1 MTLRIYGKRSLKTLP
16 GLATR
21 PTPSRV
27 REALF
32 HIWRASMPD
41 CRWLDI
47 CAGAG
52 TMGAEALAR
61 GAAFVAGIETSGAAC
76 RVIVQ
81 NWQAIACPPQQFQ
94 LERGDARKALTKFAA
109 LPTPFDYIYFDP
121 PYASDLY
128 VPVLRLVSTLSLL
141 APEGQ
146 MAVESDRD
154 RALPERTERLIQIER
169 RAYGRTALTLYEMAS
184 GSTS

>member
-32 HIWRASMPD
+32 HLWRAGMTD

-52 TMGAEALAR
+52 TMGAEALAL
-61 GAAFVAGIETSGAAC
+61 GARFVAGIETSGAAC
-76 RVIVQ
+76 RVIAQ
-81 NWQAIACPPQQFQ
+81 NWQAIARPPQQFQ
-94 LERGDARKALTKFAA
+94 LERGDARRAIAKFAS
-109 LPTPFDYIYFDP
+109 LPEPFDYIYFDP

-128 VPVLRLVSTLSLL
+128 LPVLAQVSQLGLL
-141 APEGQ
+141 ALEGQ
-146 MAVESDRD
+146 MAVESDSDRD
-154 RALPERTERLIQIER
+154 LPDRIEALRQVDRRTYGNTVLSFYARASLPAR
-169 RAYGRTALTLYEMAS
+169 
-184 GSTS
+184 

>member
-1 MTLRIYGKRSLKTLP
+1 MALRIYGKRSLKTLP

-32 HIWRASMPD
+32 HIWRAGIPD

-61 GAAFVAGIETSGAAC
+61 GAMFVAGVEKSGAAC
-76 RVIVQ
+76 RIIKQ
-81 NWQAIACPPQQFQ
+81 NWQAIVRPPQQFQ
-94 LERGDARKALTKFAA
+94 LERGDTRKVLGKFAS

-128 VPVLRLVSTLSLL
+128 IPVLEQVGQLELL
-141 APEGQ
+141 APDGQ
-146 MAVESDRD
+146 MAVECDGDRD
-154 RALPERTERLIQIER
+154 LPERVHGLVKSDR
-169 RAYGRTALTLYEMAS
+169 RTYGKTAIAFY
-184 GSTS
+184 ST

>member
-32 HIWRASMPD
+32 HIWRADLPH

-47 CAGAG
+47 CAGVG

-61 GAAFVAGIETSGAAC
+61 GAAFVAGIEKSGSAC
-76 RVIVQ
+76 RVIEQ
-81 NWQAIACPPQQFQ
+81 NWRAIAHPPQQFQ
-94 LERGDARKALTKFAA
+94 LERGDARKVLSKFAS
-109 LPTPFDYIYFDP
+109 LSSPFDCIYFDP

-128 VPVLRLVSTLSLL
+128 LPVLDRVSTLGLL
-141 APEGQ
+141 APDGQ
-146 MAVESDRD
+146 MAVESDLD
-154 RALPERTERLIQIER
+154 RSLPETIARLIVNNR
-169 RAYGRTALTLYEMAS
+169 RTYGKTVLTLYQQKCSE
-184 GSTS
+184 